1 MVNDGQVIE
10 GGTYNELMESKG
22 HLSKLVGEHVITEKN
37 LMLEEINKARM
48 SSSSLTAI
56 EERCLT
62 PRQMEN
68 RLRVSMKF
76 KTYLTD
82 DALASKIESNQL
94 RMTVHPI
101 VQKNLSIIS
110 KIEPDEPVPEDAD
123 PLKLVLEDQSIYYH
137 ENPLISYMK
146 AGRGSIVSVVIVV
159 MFFLVHLV
167 RIGSGKKKIMLI
179 YNIKLC

>member
-10 GGTYNELMESKG
+10 GGTYNDLMELKG
-22 HLSKLVGEHVITEKN
+22 HLAKLVGEHVITEKN
-37 LMLEEINKARM
+37 LMLDKLNNATR
-48 SSSSLTAI
+48 SNSSLTAI

-62 PRQMEN
+62 PRQLEN
-68 RLRVSMKF
+68 RLRVSKKF

-123 PLKLVLEDQSIYYH
+123 PMKLVLEDQSIYYK
-137 ENPLISYMK
+137 ENPIISYMK
-146 AGRGSIVSVVIVV
+146 AGSGILLSVLIVIL
-159 MFFLVHLV
+159 FFFVHLI
-167 RIGSGKKKIMLI
+167 RIGSGKKSF
-179 YNIKLC
+179 